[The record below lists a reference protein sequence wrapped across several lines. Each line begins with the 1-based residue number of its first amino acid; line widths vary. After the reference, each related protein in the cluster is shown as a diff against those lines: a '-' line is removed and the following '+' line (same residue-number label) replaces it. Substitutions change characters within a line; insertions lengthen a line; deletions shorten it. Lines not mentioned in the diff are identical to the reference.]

1 MNNDEALQLIKHLI
15 GTRYVPSVKAYISEI
30 TGRTRVVGVN
40 EASTKELDQNRIHLI
55 GDANDCIVSFTF
67 G

>member
-1 MNNDEALQLIKHLI
+1 MNNEQVSQLISHFI
-15 GTRYVPSVKAYISEI
+15 GTRYLPSVKAYISEL

-40 EASTKELDQNRIHLI
+40 EVSTKEFDTDRINI
-55 GDANDCIVSFTF
+55 KADDNNCIVSFQF

>member
-1 MNNDEALQLIKHLI
+1 MNNEQVSQLISHLI
-15 GTRYVPSVKAYISEI
+15 GTRYVPSVKAYISEL

-40 EASTKELDQNRIHLI
+40 EVSTKEFDTDRIYI
-55 GDANDCIVSFTF
+55 KADDNNCIVSFQF

>member
-1 MNNDEALQLIKHLI
+1 MNNDEVKKAISHLI
-15 GTRYVPSVKAYISEI
+15 GTPYVPSVKAYISEL

-40 EASTKELDQNRIHLI
+40 EVSTKEMDPNRIHLI
-55 GDANDCIVSFTF
+55 GDDNNCIASFQF

>member
-1 MNNDEALQLIKHLI
+1 MNNEQVSQLISHLI
-15 GTRYVPSVKAYISEI
+15 GTRYVPSVNAYISEL

-40 EASTKELDQNRIHLI
+40 EVSTKEFDADRINI
-55 GDANDCIVSFTF
+55 KADDNNCIVSFQF